1 MGKYIYNSRL
11 QFVKNNYNGNR
22 VEKDRFTNYPYP
34 DPEPTFDKIIKWK
47 LSTNPQQAQKK
58 ADPFKLDVEFLT
70 SLPKDSDNY
79 MIWLG
84 HASFFI
90 QYNGVRI
97 ITDPVFRSLPFIKRQ
112 SAFPLPVDE
121 LTGIDYI
128 LISHTHRDH
137 FDVKSIKKLLELN
150 KGAEVLG
157 PLRMGSLINEIKN
170 GAKAQEAGWYQ
181 QYETNKHVKISFLPA
196 VHWHRR
202 NLFDFNKILWGSF
215 IISGGK
221 HKVFFGGDSGFNRHF
236 QEIHDA
242 VGAPD
247 YCILPI
253 GAYKP
258 AEIMKPSHLTPEE
271 AVKAFHML
279 KGKTLIPMHY
289 GTFDLSD
296 EPMGEPV
303 HRLSQLE
310 EKNEIK
316 GALKFLKPGELFS
329 LK

>member
-58 ADPFKLDVEFLT
+58 ADPFKLDVEFLS
-70 SLPKDSDNY
+70 SLPKEQDNY

-90 QYNGVRI
+90 QYNGLRM

-137 FDVKSIKKLLELN
+137 FDVKSVKKLLELN
-150 KGAEVLG
+150 RGAEVLG
-157 PLRMGSLINEIKN
+157 PLRMGSLLDEIKD
-170 GAKAQEAGWYQ
+170 GAKMQEAGWYQ
-181 QYETNKHVKISFLPA
+181 QYETNKNIKISYLPA

-202 NLFDFNKILWGSF
+202 NFFDFNKILWGSF
-215 IISGGK
+215 MISGGK
-221 HKVFFGGDSGFNRHF
+221 NKIFFGGDSGFNRHF

-279 KGKTLIPMHY
+279 KGKKLIPMHY

-303 HRLSQLE
+303 HRLGQLE
-310 EKNEIK
+310 EKKEIK
-316 GALKFLKPGELFS
+316 GSLKFLKPGEVLS
-329 LK
+329 LD